1 MNLSFQ
7 AMVVL
12 AMLVQKGLSE
22 QIDITDLLQKME
34 FFLNDS
40 GQLEVFNVDDFKL
53 DLQSVLGS
61 NQLFDTEDI

>member
-7 AMVVL
+7 AIIVL

-22 QIDITDLLQKME
+22 QIDITDLLEKME

-40 GQLEVFNVDDFKL
+40 GQLQVFNVEDFKL
-53 DLQSVLGS
+53 DLNLIKDTNG
-61 NQLFDTEDI
+61 LFDTESF